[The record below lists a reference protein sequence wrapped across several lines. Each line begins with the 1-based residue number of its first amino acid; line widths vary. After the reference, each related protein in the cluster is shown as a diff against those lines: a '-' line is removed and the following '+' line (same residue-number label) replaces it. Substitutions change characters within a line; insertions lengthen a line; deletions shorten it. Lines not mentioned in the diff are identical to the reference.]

1 MEFLS
6 SVSARYPMLC
16 GENGRY
22 SPPVVMFGDDGE
34 PGQVLITVEDITP
47 RTQWLLHYSFTD
59 VDHNS
64 LGVKM
69 TGGVKNQGG
78 SGKILRL
85 NFVG

>member
-1 MEFLS
+1 
-6 SVSARYPMLC
+6 MLC

-59 VDHNS
+59 VDHSS

-69 TGGVKNQGG
+69 TGGVE
-78 SGKILRL
+78 I
-85 NFVG
+85 